1 MQLFHIRHVG
11 SAPLQSVQNAADSK
25 GGGFLRGL
33 MSFIINPRYI
43 HFR

>member
-25 GGGFLRGL
+25 GGGFRKERR
-33 MSFIINPRYI
+33 SFNSLGI
-43 HFR
+43 HLF